1 MSDHTTQKT
10 PSRTERIQAFL
21 STYKVTLSILSVV
34 LIVGILASVGIS
46 QWLNSQAERSAEAAE
61 EIQNLWDD
69 FQDNEDAETETEL
82 REAIETALE
91 THPRRYASLRALL
104 VLGQLEYQKENYE
117 AALEAF
123 RQLAETHD
131 GTYIEPTA
139 LAGAAAAAEE
149 SGDAALARDFYG
161 RIVEIE
167 GVPNLERPRALFSL
181 GRLAEAEGDTSLA
194 VEYYQRLVD
203 EHGSSNWTNLGRN
216 RIIWLTSR
224 GSASEG

>member
-1 MSDHTTQKT
+1 MSDHTTEKA

-21 STYKVTLSILSVV
+21 VTYKVALSVIGGV
-34 LIVGILASVGIS
+34 LIAGIIASVGIS
-46 QWLNSQAERSAEAAE
+46 QWLNAQAEHSAEVAE
-61 EIQNLWDD
+61 NIQILWND
-69 FQDNEDAETETEL
+69 FQDESTDDAEAVL
-82 REAIETALE
+82 RETIETALE

-104 VLGQLEYQKENYE
+104 VLGRLEYQKENFE
-117 AALEAF
+117 ASAEAF
-123 RQLAETHD
+123 QKLANAHS

-149 SGDAALARDFYG
+149 AGDLSLARNSYG

-167 GVPNLERPRALFSL
+167 GVPNLERPRALFNL
-181 GRLAEAEGDTSLA
+181 GRLAEMEGDFALA
-194 VEYYQRLVD
+194 VEYYDRLVE

-224 GSASEG
+224 EAASEG